1 LNFKRKHFRD
11 ETGSGLRFR
20 NGVAI
25 ESTYRRTQ

>member
-1 LNFKRKHFRD
+1 MNFKHKQFRD

-20 NGVAI
+20 DGAAI